1 MGAPPEVIEE
11 AQRKAN
17 PEEEVCW
24 VFEEN
29 WNSVLFFF
37 ALETQWNIGGMG
49 GYIGLNYVAAESA
62 MRLNEIPRRSR
73 KALFADLRIMEL
85 AALPVLN
92 KKEK

>member
-24 VFEEN
+24 VYEEN

-49 GYIGLNYVAAESA
+49 GYIGLNYTAVESA
-62 MRLNEIPRRSR
+62 MRLNEISRQDR
-73 KALFADLRIMEL
+73 KALFADVRIMEL
-85 AALPVLN
+85 AALPALN

>member
-37 ALETQWNIGGMG
+37 DLQTQWNIGGMG
-49 GYIGLNYVAAESA
+49 GYIGLNYPGVESA
-62 MRLNEIPRRSR
+62 MRLNEIQRQDR